1 MKQLSDTNI
10 DINKLPTESESED
23 SRYCKNL
30 VPMLDML
37 PFK

>member
-1 MKQLSDTNI
+1 MKQLSDTDI

-23 SRYCKNL
+23 SLYCKNL
-30 VPMLDML
+30 VPILDML